1 MKLNKKAQAITLQ
14 SGPRFVLILILVGML
29 LGAGIIA
36 LSAFRTTA
44 RETITN
50 ANNFT
55 ALNHTDVRFA
65 VTGELTCSAVTIVN
79 SSIVDTTSK
88 FTITNCNA
96 FLTDNSQN
104 NTNHRASYTAIRTSA
119 ASSAIDNSM
128 TGAVNISS
136 QLPTVGTLVGV
147 GLILVVVI
155 GVFAFMAI
163 RSKSGF

>member
-14 SGPRFVLILILVGML
+14 SGPRFVLILILLGML

-44 RETITN
+44 RETVTT

-55 ALNHTDVRFA
+55 ALNQTNVDFSRE
-65 VTGELTCSAVTIVN
+65 TELTCSGVSIVN
-79 SSIVDTTSK
+79 STLADNTAS

-96 FLTDNSQN
+96 LLTDNSQN
-104 NTNHRASYTAIRTSA
+104 NTNHRASYTAIRISA
-119 ASSAIDNSM
+119 ASTTLNNSM
-128 TGAVNISS
+128 TGAVNLSA

-155 GVFAFMAI
+155 GVFAFMAV